1 MQNLTGQIIKGYELR
16 QLIGVGGFAAVY
28 RAYQPVVERDVAI
41 KVILS
46 KYANNPEFV
55 RRFETEAQIVA
66 RLEHLHIVALYDYWR
81 EPNNAFLVMRWLR
94 GGSLYSSIKQK
105 GAWSL
110 QATARLLD
118 QIASALAV
126 AHRHG
131 VIHRDLTPAN
141 ILLDEE
147 ENAYLADFGIAKD
160 IVDSSNEVADDH
172 LYGSPAYMA
181 PERIMRDQP
190 VPQTDIYSLG
200 IVLYEMLTGRLPFDA
215 PTHTTLMRK
224 HLDEPMP
231 PLQEHAPE
239 LPAGLNLV
247 ILRAAAKSP
256 EARYADALTF
266 AADFRRAIGLA
277 DPSLAPSLP
286 ADSPPNSTTVDLSE
300 GYHTLILP
308 ELVEPQNPYKG
319 LRAFDEADAADF
331 YGREILV
338 EQMLEQLATQGRF
351 LAVVG
356 PSGSGKSSAVRA
368 GLIPALRDGA
378 LTGSAHWFI
387 VKMVPGAHPYDQLE
401 TALNSVAFNTSINLL
416 ETLKASE
423 QGLSTIVQHIL
434 PHETD
439 ELVLFIDQ
447 FEEVFT
453 QVTDEV
459 ERSLFLNSLRAA
471 ILDPKSR
478 LRVILTLRADFY
490 DRPLLYAS
498 FGELIREHTFVIL
511 PLTNAELHES
521 VTAPALRAGLKVED
535 GLAEAIV
542 ADVNEQPG
550 ALPLLQYALT
560 ELFEQ
565 RADHTLKLDVYRAN
579 GGVMGALARRAETL
593 YQDMNPAY
601 QTAAQQMFLRLVS
614 LGEGTKDT
622 RRRVRWAEL
631 ISLGR
636 ENKEV
641 YQAVLDQFGKYRL
654 LTFDRDPQ
662 TREPVVEIAH
672 EAFISQW
679 QRLRDWIEQNRD
691 NLRTQLRL
699 TAAAADWFKGDKDAS
714 YLSRGAQLTQ
724 YEALDSA
731 SLTQTEADYLAA
743 SVALR
748 QRAIQRQ
755 RLFIAGLIG
764 FSLFALALAL
774 FAFDRQNHAEK
785 SQAEAITARDA
796 ADQQARISR
805 SRELAATA
813 RGQMTQLDR
822 ALLLSLEALNVADT
836 FEARDSLL
844 MALRYSPH
852 LRAFLHGHPA
862 GADVRS
868 VAIHDPLIAT
878 SDAAGNIMLWD
889 METRQMVGS
898 PLLGHEGEVNSIAFS
913 PDGQLLVSGGADGRV
928 RLWDVNSGDMLGKPF
943 EGQTAEIWSVA
954 FSPDG
959 TRIAAAGEAMNITLW
974 DVETGEMVFDPLK
987 GHTDYVYSVAF
998 SPDGSLLASGGA
1010 DNMVR
1015 LWDAQTGEALG
1026 EPLAGHT
1033 NWVWDVAFSPDGR
1046 QLASSSYDNRIMIW
1060 DVETRTVVGFP
1071 LTGHTDWVRGI
1082 SFSPDGQQLAS
1093 SSRDNTV
1100 IIWDVASGSAVD
1112 VSMIGHS
1119 DAVWDVAFSA
1129 DGHTLV
1135 SGDGN
1140 GSVLMW
1146 DTEQAALVQN
1156 VLVGHQDEVTDV
1168 AFSPDGTQL
1177 ASVSGTPTGG
1187 DDYSLRLWDVN
1198 TGQEIAMLLGHEG
1211 PLTGVAYSDT
1221 LIATA
1226 SGDGTIV
1233 VWDAKT
1239 QKAVQTLSAFRGNY
1253 PLCLAISGKY
1263 IAAGYF
1269 DDTIIVWDAE
1279 TGRPISEPLAGHTD
1293 DVVSVTFSPD
1303 GSLLASSS
1311 WDGTV
1316 VLWDAQTWLPLGEPL
1331 TGHTGYVVDVAFS
1344 PDGKLLASGG
1354 EDGSIRLWDV
1364 KTRQQNGQPL
1374 QGAQDMIYSI
1384 AFSPDGQL
1392 LVSGGEDRVGQQQT
1406 LALWDMTSRQL
1417 IGVPLTGHRG
1427 RVTGVAFHPNGQL
1440 VASSSWDG
1448 RVRLWDV
1455 SLENWRTQACLMA
1468 NRNLTE
1474 DERLRYFGSAASR
1487 PTCP

>member
-1 MQNLTGQIIKGYELR
+1 MQNLTGQVIKGYELR
-16 QLIGVGGFAAVY
+16 QLIGIGGFAAVY

-55 RRFETEAQIVA
+55 RRFETEAQIIA

-160 IVDSSNEVADDH
+160 IVESNAEEADDH

-224 HLDEPMP
+224 HLDEPLP

-239 LPAGLNLV
+239 LPIGLNLV

-256 EARYADALTF
+256 EARYTDALTF
-266 AADFRRAIGLA
+266 AADFRRAIGLT
-277 DPSLAPSLP
+277 DPSLMPSLP
-286 ADSPPNSTTVDLSE
+286 AEGPTNASTIDLSA

-308 ELVEPQNPYKG
+308 ELVEPQNPFKG

-331 YGREILV
+331 FGRETLV
-338 EQMLEQLATQGRF
+338 EQMLEHLATHGRF

-356 PSGSGKSSAVRA
+356 PSGSGKSSVVRA
-368 GLIPALRDGA
+368 GLIPALREGA
-378 LTGSAHWFI
+378 LPESAHWFI

-401 TALNSVAFNTSINLL
+401 TALTSVAFNTSMNLL
-416 ETLKASE
+416 ETLKSSE

-434 PHETD
+434 PREND

-459 ERSLFLNSLRAA
+459 ERGLFLNSLRAA
-471 ILDPKSR
+471 ILDSNSR

-498 FGELIREHTFVIL
+498 FGELIREQTFVIL
-511 PLTNAELHES
+511 PLTKAELHES
-521 VTAPALRAGLKVED
+521 VTAPALRAGLRVED

-542 ADVNEQPG
+542 VDVNEQPG

-565 RADHTLKLDVYRAN
+565 REDHTLKLDVYRAN
-579 GGVMGALARRAETL
+579 GGVMGALARRAEML
-593 YQDMNPAY
+593 YQEMSPAY
-601 QTAAQQMFLRLVS
+601 QTAAQQMFLRMVS

-641 YQAVLDQFGKYRL
+641 YQTVLDQFGKYRL

-679 QRLRDWIEQNRD
+679 QRLREWIEQTRD
-691 NLRTQLRL
+691 NLRTQQRL
-699 TAAAADWFKGDKDAS
+699 TAAVADWLKGSKDSS
-714 YLSRGAQLTQ
+714 YLARGAQLSQ
-724 YEALDSA
+724 YEVLETT
-731 SLTQTEADYLAA
+731 SLAQAEADYLAA
-743 SVALR
+743 SIAAR

-764 FSLFALALAL
+764 FALFALALAL
-774 FAFDRQNHAEK
+774 FAFDRQNRAEK
-785 SQAEAITARDA
+785 SQAEAIAARDV

-813 RGQMTQLDR
+813 RGQLEQLDR
-822 ALLLSLEALNVADT
+822 ALLLSLEALKVADT

-868 VAIHDPLIAT
+868 VAVHDSLIAT

-889 METRQMVGS
+889 METRQMVGE
-898 PLLGHEGEVNSIAFS
+898 PLLGHKGEVNSIAFS
-913 PDGQLLVSGGADGRV
+913 PDGQLLVSGGADGVV
-928 RLWDVNSGDMLGKPF
+928 RLWNIQSDEIVGEYSQNG
-943 EGQTAEIWSVA
+943 EIWSVT

-959 TRIAAAGEAMNITLW
+959 TRIAAAGEEMTITLW
-974 DVETGEMVFDPLK
+974 DVETGEMVFDPLE
-987 GHTDYVYSVAF
+987 GHTDYVYSVVF

-1010 DNMVR
+1010 DNTVR
-1015 LWDAQTGEALG
+1015 VWNAVTGEAVG
-1026 EPLAGHT
+1026 EPLMGHT

-1046 QLASSSYDNRIMIW
+1046 QLASSSYDTSILIW
-1060 DVETRTVVGFP
+1060 DVESQTAAGFP
-1071 LTGHTDWVRGI
+1071 LTGHSDWVRGI
-1082 SFSPDGQQLAS
+1082 SFSPDGHLLAS
-1093 SSRDNTV
+1093 SSRDGTV
-1100 IIWDVASGSAVD
+1100 RLWDVASSSPVGD
-1112 VSMIGHS
+1112 PMTGHS
-1119 DAVWDVAFSA
+1119 DAVWNVAFSS

-1140 GSVLMW
+1140 GTVLLW
-1146 DTEQAALVQN
+1146 NVEQTALVQKI
-1156 VLVGHQDEVTDV
+1156 LVGHGDEVTGL
-1168 AFSPDGTQL
+1168 AFSPDGSQL

-1187 DDYSLRLWDVN
+1187 NDYSLRLWDVN
-1198 TGQEIAMLLGHEG
+1198 TGEEIAALMGHEG
-1211 PLTGVAYSDT
+1211 PLTGVAFSDT
-1221 LIATA
+1221 LIVTA

-1239 QKAVQTLSAFRGNY
+1239 QKAIQTLSAFRGNY
-1253 PLCLAISGKY
+1253 PLCLDIYGKH

-1269 DDTIIVWDAE
+1269 DDTIIVWNAE
-1279 TGRPISEPLAGHTD
+1279 TGRPMSEPLADHTD
-1293 DVVSVTFSPD
+1293 DVVRVTFSRD
-1303 GSLLASSS
+1303 GSLVASAS
-1311 WDGTV
+1311 WDGTI
-1316 VLWDAQTWLPLGEPL
+1316 VLWDTQTWLPQGEPL
-1331 TGHTGYVVDVAFS
+1331 TGHTGYVLDVAFS
-1344 PDGKLLASGG
+1344 PDGNLLASAG

-1364 KTRQQNGQPL
+1364 KTQQPNGQPL
-1374 QGAQDMIYSI
+1374 QGAQEIIYSI

-1392 LVSGGEDRVGQQQT
+1392 LVSGGEDRVGQQIT
-1406 LALWDMTSRQL
+1406 LALCDLTSRLL
-1417 IGVPLTGHRG
+1417 IGVPLTGHSG
-1427 RVTGVAFHPNGQL
+1427 RVTDVAFHPNGQL
-1440 VASSSWDG
+1440 VASSSWDNS
-1448 RVRLWDV
+1448 VRLWDV
-1455 SLENWRTQACLMA
+1455 SLEDWRTQACMVA

-1487 PTCP
+1487 LTCP